1 LKAPSRRHVVF
12 GFENLIN
19 NRRRCSLGSAG
30 GGTARL
36 FALSILVITRR
47 FAVLTRNTLAL
58 RRALNASRVALA
70 IPFEAVRILAIASLG
85 MDDSLPFGY
94 DLLLKSVRIIGLN
107 ALDGCKNIIMVKA
120 VIFAVRT
127 STAFALLSRR
137 KTIAIH
143 LKAAALF
150 AFAGYLV

>member
-1 LKAPSRRHVVF
+1 MRV
-12 GFENLIN
+12 
-19 NRRRCSLGSAG
+19 SA
-30 GGTARL
+30 
-36 FALSILVITRR
+36 IT
-47 FAVLTRNTLAL
+47 
-58 RRALNASRVALA
+58 
-70 IPFEAVRILAIASLG
+70 SLG
-85 MDDSLPFGY
+85 MNNGLTFRY
-94 DLLLKSVRIIGLN
+94 DLLLKSVRIVSLD
-107 ALDGCKNIIMVKA
+107 ALDGRVNIVVVKA